1 MNSVMVIEDD
11 KEICIMIK
19 DHLEKYNYEVF
30 YTLTGSNA
38 IDYVKEVSPDLIV
51 LDLMLPF
58 VSGDAL
64 LSEIRKF
71 SDIPVI
77 VVSAK
82 SLTFNKI
89 ELLRLGADDYL
100 VKPFDLDEL
109 LARIERN
116 LQRCQKEAHTL
127 QIVIGKLFVDT
138 ASKTVML
145 SDSAISLT
153 AREYQILE
161 LLIRYPGK
169 VFSKQNLYESI
180 WQEMFARD
188 NDVINTHIS
197 NLRKKLKDEGN
208 RIETVWGL
216 GYRFVK

>member
-1 MNSVMVIEDD
+1 
-11 KEICIMIK
+11 MIK